1 VVGDAAGQVKLRKLV
16 FTASA
21 AHCSAGRLLIELDGV
36 KFGKMRLV
44 VGNETSTLRKHRTLG
59 AGFDTLAFRFEGKVG
74 GCNTCAVSGWG
85 GNVTA
90 TLRR

>member
-59 AGFDTLAFRFEGKVG
+59 AASTRSRSASRGRWAG
-74 GCNTCAVSGWG
+74 
-85 GNVTA
+85 A
-90 TLRR
+90 TPARCPAGAAT